1 MKDTDLYSRILGLSA
16 PWFVADV
23 ELDTTVGQVDVHVE
37 HATGVRWRCPT
48 CGRDLACR
56 DHAEPRIWRHL
67 DTCQFKTFLHARVP
81 RVECPEHGVL
91 QVKVPWAEAKGRFT
105 LLMERLII
113 DVLRECA
120 TVSSTCRLMR
130 ISWDEAW
137 NVMERAVRR
146 GQARKKATPARYLGV
161 DEKAFRK
168 GHDYMT
174 VVCDLLG
181 GTVEFVTQDRK
192 TESLEDYYQQFT
204 AQQLERIQAVAMDM
218 WEPYFKATIKHVP
231 DAAQKIVYDRFH
243 IMQHVG
249 QAVDKVRR
257 QEHRDLLR
265 QEDERL
271 KGTKYIW
278 LYREEN
284 LPDKHRPTL
293 EALKNTNLKVA
304 KAWAMKESLSGLW
317 NYLSIGWAKRFMKRW
332 LVWVRKSH
340 LSPMRKVGEMLSRHL
355 DNILTFCRH
364 RITNSAAEGINSR
377 IMAIKRRAC
386 GYRNREHF
394 KTVIYFFCGGL
405 DLHPQQA

>member
-1 MKDTDLYSRILGLSA
+1 
-16 PWFVADV
+16 
-23 ELDTTVGQVDVHVE
+23 
-37 HATGVRWRCPT
+37 
-48 CGRDLACR
+48 
-56 DHAEPRIWRHL
+56 
-67 DTCQFKTFLHARVP
+67 
-81 RVECPEHGVL
+81 
-91 QVKVPWAEAKGRFT
+91 
-105 LLMERLII
+105 
-113 DVLRECA
+113 
-120 TVSSTCRLMR
+120 
-130 ISWDEAW
+130 
-137 NVMERAVRR
+137 
-146 GQARKKATPARYLGV
+146 
-161 DEKAFRK
+161 
-168 GHDYMT
+168 MT
-174 VVCDLLG
+174 VVCDLLS

-231 DAAQKIVYDRFH
+231 DAAHKIVYDRFH